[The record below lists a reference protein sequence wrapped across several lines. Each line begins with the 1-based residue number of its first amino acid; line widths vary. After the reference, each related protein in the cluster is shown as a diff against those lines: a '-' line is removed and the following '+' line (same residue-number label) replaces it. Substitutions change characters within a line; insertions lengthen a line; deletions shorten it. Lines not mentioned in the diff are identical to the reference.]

1 MELDFKHSLLSDRD
15 RNILIPLSSSS
26 LPPLPPSELQDHIQS
41 LRGRLNSISFHD
53 PLPSKQSTFATSL
66 IVCNNTLGS
75 AVMILPIVFGTC
87 GIITSLIV
95 LLVIGFV
102 QYITCNLCVIHMK
115 ENEPDL
121 PEIIERILGKTAK
134 ILFVISSCF
143 FEFLAGIIYLALM
156 NNMLYPIIVFILAYF
171 GFENCAKKSEFRFD
185 VFSFQINSLIFM
197 IPCFLSCFLSNIN
210 MIATLS
216 KIGIYVLI
224 SYIIFLFYIL
234 YDNFTTGV
242 LQENLGNIV
251 YFTTNITDVSGAF
264 CMAFFIHNVICPL
277 LKNIAKKEDST
288 KAIAHSYIMSC
299 SFYFIIAIIGYLGIL
314 GREVVEENPQTIMD
328 LFERKSLFPL
338 VIEVFYFMKLVTVYP
353 LFCFVSRSQFLSVL
367 PKKVKNVDNEENSQF
382 WVKFMYNTAYIGIA
396 MICVVYNVNIT
407 FIMGFTGA
415 VFGFILVYAFPI
427 AIHLKCYGF
436 ERKMP
441 DGKKWNVEERCEIIE
456 KMKCNEHKD
465 MVSNSGI
472 KRNLFYLCGIVPVGV
487 YLMAIQIIALFD
499 LKWLKNE

>member
-1 MELDFKHSLLSDRD
+1 MELDFKHSLLSDSD
-15 RNILIPLSSSS
+15 RNILVPLSPK
-26 LPPLPPSELQDHIQS
+26 LPHLQEHIQS

-53 PLPSKQSTFATSL
+53 PLPSKQSTFATTL
-66 IVCNNTLGS
+66 IVCNNTLGT

-121 PEIIERILGKTAK
+121 PEIIERLLGKTAK
-134 ILFVISSCF
+134 IIFVISSCV
-143 FEFLAGIIYLALM
+143 FEFMTGLIYLALM
-156 NNMLYPIIVFILAYF
+156 NNMLYSIIIFILSHVGY
-171 GFENCAKKSEFRFD
+171 ENYAQKSEFRFD
-185 VFSFQINSLIFM
+185 IFSFQINSLIFM
-197 IPCFLSCFLSNIN
+197 IPCYLSCFIKNLN
-210 MIATLS
+210 MITTFS

-264 CMAFFIHNVICPL
+264 CMAFFIHCLICPL

-299 SFYFIIAIIGYLGIL
+299 IIYFLIAIIGYLGIL
-314 GREVVEENPQTIMD
+314 GRKTIDKNPQTIMD
-328 LFERKSLFPL
+328 IFERKSLFPF
-338 VIEVFYFMKLVTVYP
+338 VIEVLYFLKLVTVYP
-353 LFCFVSRSQFLSVL
+353 IFCIVTRSQFLSVL
-367 PKKVKNVDNEENSQF
+367 PKKAQNVDNNENSQF

-396 MICVVYNVNIT
+396 MICVIYNVNIT

-415 VFGFILVYAFPI
+415 VFGFILVFAIPI
-427 AIHLKCYGF
+427 ALHLKCYGF
-436 ERKMP
+436 ERKIP
-441 DGKKWNVEERCEIIE
+441 NGKKWNVEERCEIIE
-456 KMKCNEHKD
+456 NMRCNEHKD
-465 MVSNSGI
+465 KLSNSGI
-472 KRNLFYLCGIVPVGV
+472 KRNLFYLCGILPVGV
-487 YLMAIQIIALFD
+487 YLMAIQIIALFNF
-499 LKWLKNE
+499 KWLKNE

>member
-1 MELDFKHSLLSDRD
+1 MELNFKDSLLTDTDRNVLIINSPAPLPQTSSELLQTSLLTPEFLHAKHS
-15 RNILIPLSSSS
+15 
-26 LPPLPPSELQDHIQS
+26 
-41 LRGRLNSISFHD
+41 
-53 PLPSKQSTFATSL
+53 TFGTSV
-66 IVCNNTLGS
+66 IIANNTIGT

-87 GIITSLIV
+87 GIITSLFV

-121 PEIIERILGKTAK
+121 PEVIERVLGKTAK
-134 ILFVISSCF
+134 ILFVISSCA
-143 FEFLAGIIYLALM
+143 FEFMAGIIYLALM
-156 NNMLYPIIVFILAYF
+156 NNMLYPIIIFILSLCGY
-171 GFENCAKKSEFRFD
+171 ENYAKKSDFRFD
-185 VFSFQINSLIFM
+185 IFSFQINSLIFM
-197 IPCFLSCFLSNIN
+197 IPCFLSCFMKNLHL
-210 MIATLS
+210 IAILS
-216 KIGIYVLI
+216 KIGFYVLV
-224 SYIIFLFYIL
+224 SYIIFLLYIL
-234 YDNFTTGV
+234 CDNFSTGV
-242 LQENLGNIV
+242 LQENIGKIV

-264 CMAFFIHNVICPL
+264 CLAFFIHNVICPL
-277 LKNIAKKEDST
+277 SKNIEKKEEST
-288 KAIAHSYIMSC
+288 KAIAQSYVMTSV
-299 SFYFIIAIIGYLGIL
+299 FYFIIAIIGYLGIL

-328 LFERKSLFPL
+328 IFERNSLFPFI
-338 VIEVFYFMKLVTVYP
+338 IEVMYFFKLCTVYP

-367 PKKVKNVDNEENSQF
+367 PKNSKKAENSQF